1 VSDFRG
7 PVRAL
12 TSYWY
17 YRDIDLN
24 GIVSML
30 TEDGVPPTLVA
41 DSGAFSA
48 YTAGADVTPRL
59 YGDWLDQWPDLFD
72 YAITLDVIN
81 DPDASMRS
89 HLECQQVVGR
99 QLVPVIHYGE
109 PVATLDRYYDLGHRL
124 LALGGLALR
133 DMYSEGK
140 RMRWLIPVF
149 RWAEHHPDVRL
160 HGLGIGAFKQMWKL
174 PWWSVD
180 ATSWASGTAYG
191 LTAIFDPTTNA
202 PHACCV
208 PVESTRPSSLASTCE
223 PGPARSARTR
233 TGEPSIGSGNA
244 EARSAHQS
252 TRRSPSASTTA
263 PGYAFTWRRG
273 LATSASSSAQPMPC
287 HGAEWRN
294 DGYPCRSDRLRRHG
308 LRHPRSPPRRPR
320 P

>member
-191 LTAIFDPTTNA
+191 LTAIFDPERGEMKRYNRA
-202 PHACCV
+202 DAVSHN
-208 PVESTRPSSLASTCE
+208 ER
-223 PGPARSARTR
+223 PARLLRAR
-233 TGEPSIGSGNA
+233 GVDPSVLAGKYVRAWSGAVGADSYRRA
-244 EARSAHQS
+244 EHWIRQ
-252 TRRSPSASTTA
+252 
-263 PGYAFTWRRG
+263 RRG
-273 LATSASSSAQPMPC
+273 PISPPVDPALTVRIDDGTGLRIHLATWSGDIGQLV
-287 HGAEWRN
+287 GATDALSRGGMEKRWI
-294 DGYPCRSDRLRRHG
+294 PVS
-308 LRHPRSPPRRPR
+308 
-320 P
+320 